1 MSDDPIQA
9 AIDSIGKKPEG
20 EVTLAAVAE
29 QHGPKGVVLEGVVDV
44 GKPGGFV
51 VGGQAGI
58 KTTTGWSFAAL
69 VKWKRGK

>member
-1 MSDDPIQA
+1 MTDDPIQSS
-9 AIDSIGKKPEG
+9 IDNIGKKVEG
-20 EVTLAAVAE
+20 EVTLAAAGE
-29 QHGPKGVVLEGVVDV
+29 QHGPKGVVLEGLVDV

-58 KTTTGWSFAAL
+58 KTTSGWSFAAL